1 MTTQRCYYEIL
12 EVERTANDGELKS
25 AFRKAA
31 MQHHPD
37 RNPGD
42 PEAEKR
48 FKECNEAYSILSDPQ
63 KRAAYDRYGHA
74 GLGGGGGGGAGFGGF
89 QDASDIFS
97 DVFGDVFGEMF
108 GGGGRRSGGPQ
119 RGQDL
124 RYDLEITL
132 EQAFTGAEVNLKVP
146 STQTC
151 DTCDGSGAKPGT
163 QPTTCQTCAGHG
175 RVRASQGFFSIE
187 RSCPRC
193 GGQGRII
200 TDPCRTCHGVGQV
213 RKERTLQVRIPAG
226 VDDGARIRLQGEGD
240 AGQRGGPRGD
250 LYIFLSLRP
259 HELFTRD
266 GLDLYCDTP
275 VPMWMAVLGGEI
287 EAPAMCPDGMK
298 SGDAD
303 SCRAKVKVPEGA
315 QSGDV
320 VRLRG
325 RGMPSLRGRER
336 GDLLVSLKVETPVR
350 LTARQ
355 KELMRELAATM
366 ATGDGHHPRQTGF
379 FDKARRFWNG
389 VVGGTEGAAG

>member
-1 MTTQRCYYEIL
+1 M
-12 EVERTANDGELKS
+12 
-25 AFRKAA
+25 
-31 MQHHPD
+31 
-37 RNPGD
+37 
-42 PEAEKR
+42 
-48 FKECNEAYSILSDPQ
+48 
-63 KRAAYDRYGHA
+63 
-74 GLGGGGGGGAGFGGF
+74 
-89 QDASDIFS
+89 
-97 DVFGDVFGEMF
+97 FGDVFGEMF